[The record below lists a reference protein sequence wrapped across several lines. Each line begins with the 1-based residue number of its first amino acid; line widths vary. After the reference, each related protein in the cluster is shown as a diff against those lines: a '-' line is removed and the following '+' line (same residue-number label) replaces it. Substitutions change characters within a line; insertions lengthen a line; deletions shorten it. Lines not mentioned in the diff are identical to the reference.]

1 MTKERSSIYVACEEV
16 DMIWDEKDVSAFDD
30 MWNQG
35 LDIFVIADSFDRDP
49 DEVVLLVL
57 DRARKGHIKCETKQ
71 PGGEQFDETRHPAN
85 A

>member
-1 MTKERSSIYVACEEV
+1 MAKERSSVYVACEEV
-16 DMIWDEKDVSAFDD
+16 DMIWDEKDVLAFDV

-35 LDIFVIADSFDRDP
+35 LDIFVIADAFDRDP

-57 DRARKGHIKCETKQ
+57 DRARKGHIQTKH
-71 PGGEQFDETRHPAN
+71 PGGEESDETRYPAN